1 MLTATQIIYLAHE
14 NRINFEEEGTCR
26 LCGGR
31 LHDPIPME
39 DFGSGNWTDEFLCR
53 DLSSELFCGSC
64 EFVRQGRQALLKGT
78 RVLIAS
84 PSGLFKSQGF
94 DGLLEAATRAGE
106 IEYPSVWFVRGGSSS
121 TETQKH
127 ILFRSLDAVSY
138 SKNCI
143 TITCYGIRIWPLNP
157 MWFSLSVDPA
167 RLADDAASLIDR
179 LKKESDGVKNFR
191 KTFFKDEKYLP
202 FRKAFKESPYGILLG
217 NIVLDSVSS

>member
-1 MLTATQIIYLAHE
+1 MLTATQIIYLAHG
-14 NRINFEEEGTCR
+14 NRIDFEDEGTCR

-31 LHDPIPME
+31 LHDSVSVE
-39 DFGSGNWTDEFLCR
+39 KFGSDNWTDEFLCR
-53 DLSSELFCGSC
+53 DFSSMRVCGSC
-64 EFVRQGRQALLKGT
+64 EFIRSRRLEIMKGT
-78 RVLIAS
+78 RVFVAS
-84 PSGLFKSQGF
+84 PSGIFKSQGF

-143 TITCYGIRIWPLNP
+143 TITCYGVRIWPLNP
-157 MWFSLSVDPA
+157 MWFSLSADPA
-167 RLADDAASLIDR
+167 RLVDDAVLLIDR